1 MDRSPP
7 DSSVHGILQARI
19 LERVAISSSRGS
31 SQPRDQTCISHISCI
46 AGRFF
51 PIWVKR
57 VKQLQ
62 KRFSWPWAPSMFKCL
77 NALLYS
83 SAGFPGIWCSVLG
96 VPLFKGTPPTKCPC
110 WHSVKNLLQSRRHG
124 FHPWVQKIPWKRKQQ
139 PTSVFLPGKFHGQ
152 RRLVGYSPA
161 GHGVAKDP
169 TERVNNNQVKC
180 FQRTTRQRIKSLQ
193 IMFN

>member
-83 SAGFPGIWCSVLG
+83 SAGFPGIWCSVIG

-110 WHSVKNLLQSRRHG
+110 WHSVKNLLQSRRHR
-124 FHPWVQKIPWKRKQQ
+124 FHPCVQKIPWKRKQQ
-139 PTSVFLPGKFHGQ
+139 PTSVFLPGKI
-152 RRLVGYSPA
+152 PW
-161 GHGVAKDP
+161 
-169 TERVNNNQVKC
+169 TEAPGGLQSCRPWGSKRPDWASKQQPSEVLPEDNKAENQKLTNHV
-180 FQRTTRQRIKSLQ
+180 
-193 IMFN
+193 